1 MLRHVDLCSGI
12 GGFSLGFEWAG
23 FSQPVLFCDND
34 DWCRKVLK
42 KHWPDISIEKD
53 VKVLA
58 NEPERIPECDI
69 ITCGFP
75 CQPYSIAGKQEGA
88 ESDKDVWPFISKII
102 AHKRPAFIVLENVYG
117 LISMALD
124 KVQFDLEAHGYT
136 TRAFV
141 VPAVALN
148 APHRRDRVFIV
159 GHTTDYGCD
168 RRTSTTERAG
178 QTHQQ
183 DQSSTDLR
191 RKPSGSGEDVAYPD
205 SQGLQG
211 RLSGRQ
217 DKERQS
223 VMGHSGRSSSVYGQ
237 STDERLTVER
247 RLGRAFPDGISSWMD
262 EPSDIPRVA
271 HNQPDKTNRLICL
284 GNAIIPQIAMQ
295 IGLTLKEIVDA

>member
-12 GGFSLGFEWAG
+12 GGFSLGFEWAE

-42 KHWPDISIEKD
+42 KHWPDVPIEKD
-53 VKVLA
+53 VKVLV

-75 CQPYSIAGKQEGA
+75 CQPYSVAGLQEGA
-88 ESDKDVWPFISKII
+88 ESDKDVWPYISQII
-102 AHKRPAFIVLENVYG
+102 ALKRPAFVVLENVYG

-124 KVQFDLEAHGYT
+124 KVQFDLEGHGYT

-159 GHTTDYGCD
+159 GHTTDHGCD
-168 RRTSTTERAG
+168 WRTSTTERAG

-183 DQSSTDLR
+183 DEPRPDIRSE
-191 RKPSGSGEDVAYPD
+191 PSGPSQNVAHPD
-205 SQGLQG
+205 SKRGCLRDTEG
-211 RLSGRQ
+211 Q
-217 DKERQS
+217 DAEDARK
-223 VMGHSGRSSSVYGQ
+223 SSRY
-237 STDERLTVER
+237 
-247 RLGRAFPDGISSWMD
+247 SWHDTRGMETWD
-262 EPSDIPRVA
+262 IEPNVDRVA
-271 HNQPDKTNRLICL
+271 NGIPQRLDRLKGL
-284 GNAIIPQIAMQ
+284 GNAIVPQIAMQ
-295 IGLTLKEIVDA
+295 IGLTLKEIVDDA

>member
-12 GGFSLGFEWAG
+12 GGFSLGFEWAEV
-23 FSQPVLFCDND
+23 SQPVLFCDND
-34 DWCRKVLK
+34 DWCRRVLK
-42 KHWPDISIEKD
+42 KHWPDVPIEKD
-53 VKVLA
+53 VKVLV

-75 CQPYSIAGKQEGA
+75 CQPYSVAGKQEGA
-88 ESDKDVWPFISKII
+88 ESDKDVWPYISQII
-102 AHKRPAFIVLENVYG
+102 ALKRPAFVVLENVYG

-148 APHRRDRVFIV
+148 AQHRRDRVFIV
-159 GHTTDYGCD
+159 GHTTDHGCD
-168 RRTSTTERAG
+168 WRTSTTERAG

-183 DQSSTDLR
+183 DEPRPDIRSELSG
-191 RKPSGSGEDVAYPD
+191 PSQNVAHPD

-217 DKERQS
+217 DQERQS
-223 VMGHSGRSSSVYGQ
+223 ILGHTGRSSAIHGQ
-237 STDERLTVER
+237 PSEERFPTQR
-247 RLGRAFPDGISSWMD
+247 RLGGMVDGIPDWLD
-262 EPSDIPRVA
+262 EPTDIPRVA
-271 HNQPDKTNRLICL
+271 RGQPDKTNRLICM
-284 GNAIIPQIAMQ
+284 GNAIVPQIAMQ
-295 IGLTLKEIVDA
+295 IGLTLKEIVDDA